1 MVQTRNTFYSLV
13 VNSLSLLIKVT
24 WDSLNVT
31 GSVNFDFVHILYS
44 RVSLCLN
51 ELISTCGILLRLFI
65 LFIFINIFLLE
76 EQESENWHWMNST
89 LNLQVIGQN
98 QVCFDYLK
106 Y

>member
-1 MVQTRNTFYSLV
+1 MFKSKIQP
-13 VNSLSLLIKVT
+13 
-24 WDSLNVT
+24 
-31 GSVNFDFVHILYS
+31 
-44 RVSLCLN
+44 
-51 ELISTCGILLRLFI
+51 ILLLETKQNTQSKT
-65 LFIFINIFLLE
+65 IFSHIFLLE